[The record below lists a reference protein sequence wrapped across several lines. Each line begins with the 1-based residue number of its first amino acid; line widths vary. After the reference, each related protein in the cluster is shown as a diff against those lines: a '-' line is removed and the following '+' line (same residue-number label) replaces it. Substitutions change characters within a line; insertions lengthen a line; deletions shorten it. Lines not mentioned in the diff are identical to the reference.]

1 MPKKKRAR
9 FNPKKEVSVMAWI
22 ENDQGSLLLVR
33 QAAGLKLWTLPGG
46 KVRRNEPLERALRRE
61 VREETGL
68 SVRAAYYLQM
78 YDRPKRGAITILFRV
93 SVQRQIVRM
102 HFPAEEIADL
112 GFFDR
117 LPTNATPSAKF
128 FWKLKDPSTS
138 HH

>member
-1 MPKKKRAR
+1 MVGMDRISFRSSRLIIASPA
-9 FNPKKEVSVMAWI
+9 
-22 ENDQGSLLLVR
+22 Q
-33 QAAGLKLWTLPGG
+33 KLWTSPGG
-46 KVRRNEPLERALRRE
+46 EVRRNESLERALRRE

-68 SVRAAYYLQM
+68 SVRAADYLQM

-93 SVQRQIVRM
+93 LVQRQTVRM

-128 FWKLKDPSTS
+128 FWRSKDLPKS
-138 HH
+138 HR